1 MKSILMILFFILA
14 FLFSWLAEAKLK
26 KKLFTKLL
34 ACEKKGDS
42 KNYFKLLEEPVAK
55 ICLSASSRLLL
66 QLDFYLTYG
75 NVDKVEKLITKI
87 TKKPADL
94 SKDQNLLIRLMRSY
108 VLFLDKNNN
117 QEALKLEDYLRKN
130 CKKTQI
136 QKEIEQ
142 LHQVYLAPSQNLLTE
157 LSKQLKTAEKPQQKL
172 IIYDRLT
179 KVSESLGLKKQA
191 KEYLTQMRKIAQKT
205 IKMEEF

>member
-1 MKSILMILFFILA
+1 MK
-14 FLFSWLAEAKLK
+14 
-26 KKLFTKLL
+26 
-34 ACEKKGDS
+34 
-42 KNYFKLLEEPVAK
+42 
-55 ICLSASSRLLL
+55 
-66 QLDFYLTYG
+66 
-75 NVDKVEKLITKI
+75 KLITKI

-108 VLFLDKNNN
+108 ILFLDKNDN
-117 QEALKLEDYLRKN
+117 QEALKLEDYLKRN
-130 CKKTQI
+130 CKNTQI
-136 QKEIEQ
+136 QKEILQ
-142 LHQVYLAPSQNLLTE
+142 LHEVYLSPNQNLLTE

-191 KEYLTQMRKIAQKT
+191 KEYLTQMRKIAQKA

>member
-1 MKSILMILFFILA
+1 MKSILMILFLILA
-14 FLFSWLAEAKLK
+14 FLFSWLAESKLK

-42 KNYFKLLEEPVAK
+42 KNYFKVLEEPVTK
-55 ICLSASSRLLL
+55 ICLSANSRLLL
-66 QLDFYLTYG
+66 KLDYYLTYG
-75 NVDKVEKLITKI
+75 DVDNVKNLIKKI
-87 TKKPADL
+87 TTKPADL

-117 QEALKLEDYLRKN
+117 QDALKLENYLRKN
-130 CKKTQI
+130 CKQTRI
-136 QKEIEQ
+136 QKEIVQ
-142 LHQVYLAPSQNLLTE
+142 LHQVYLAPTQDLLTE
-157 LSKQLKTAEKPQQKL
+157 LSKQLKAAEKPQQKL

>member
-1 MKSILMILFFILA
+1 MF
-14 FLFSWLAEAKLK
+14 
-26 KKLFTKLL
+26 
-34 ACEKKGDS
+34 
-42 KNYFKLLEEPVAK
+42 
-55 ICLSASSRLLL
+55 
-66 QLDFYLTYG
+66 
-75 NVDKVEKLITKI
+75 
-87 TKKPADL
+87 
-94 SKDQNLLIRLMRSY
+94 
-108 VLFLDKNNN
+108 FLDKNNN

-179 KVSESLGLKKQA
+179 KVSESLGLKNKQ
-191 KEYLTQMRKIAQKT
+191 KNI
-205 IKMEEF
+205 